1 MRVPKL
7 SIPNGMICDLED
19 LELSEGNPKE
29 QALQNREN
37 NAKWYWYCSIL
48 FMTTSFFP
56 SLKMN
61 ACGTKRCTSCQM
73 KVHHISFSKKEN
85 RFFRIC
91 KTTFKQEIGRF

>member
-37 NAKWYWYCSIL
+37 YAKWYW
-48 FMTTSFFP
+48 
-56 SLKMN
+56 
-61 ACGTKRCTSCQM
+61 
-73 KVHHISFSKKEN
+73 
-85 RFFRIC
+85 
-91 KTTFKQEIGRF
+91 